1 MFGRLHTAWT
11 SVVDAHT
18 GGAAGGAGGGVF
30 ALIAYSLLTS
40 YDYAIWRVIPVGTH
54 MTLDVLNGVFVM
66 LAPWVFGYRDLLTAG
81 QEVLHYVLALAVFG
95 LVAITRT
102 ESGSAIGEDVSTT
115 VYESIRVPSVTLVAF
130 LLSITPL
137 RSLSYTVMLMLR
149 WAGS

>member
-1 MFGRLHTAWT
+1 MVSLKTHNVLDYVVGVALLFIPAIFGFAEI
-11 SVVDAHT
+11 DAARNSFLFS
-18 GGAAGGAGGGVF
+18 GF

-115 VYESIRVPSVTLVAF
+115 YDRDRERK
-130 LLSITPL
+130 
-137 RSLSYTVMLMLR
+137 
-149 WAGS
+149 AG